1 MSDGQAPAAS
11 RAPVGRPLLSLSLA
25 AMMDEVH
32 AHSGAVYLLSQEHS
46 VLEMA
51 VMAGLPRAFAAP
63 WERVA
68 LGAPIPVAEAARE
81 RRLVWVGGEEDMAR
95 LYPRIAVVLPYP
107 FALAAL
113 PVATDTTV
121 YGAVFVTWPGSHPPV
136 MSDHERE
143 HLTAACRR
151 LAVRLERA
159 AEQSL
164 PLAPEPDLLGSPPVG
179 GVAGTLGTVE
189 AARMVARLPYGLCS
203 LDLHG
208 RVAFANAA
216 AAELIGVPVSR
227 LLGTQLWASVPWLND
242 PVYEDRYRAALFSQQ
257 GTSFVALRPPGDWLS
272 FRMYPSTT
280 GLSVRITR
288 ARGVAPMGP
297 AAPRTGVADGAAG
310 GAPGGSGGDTEGR
323 APVGGAPEGGASE
336 GGSPGSAASEGGS
349 SQGGPSARVGGAPS
363 RLVTISQ
370 VLTLAGALTEAVGAQ
385 DVVQLVA
392 DEIAPAVGAQAVV
405 VLGSRANRLHVL
417 GHRGYPD
424 PHIVERF
431 DGAPLTQQTPGVHAL
446 NTGVPAFFESRAQLE
461 RLYPARLATPDGFAA
476 WAYLPL
482 IASGRPVGTCVLAY
496 AEPHP
501 FPTDERAVLI
511 SLSGLIALALER
523 ALLYDAK
530 HQLAH
535 GLQAALLPHSLPP
548 LPGVTAA
555 ARYLPATRGMDIGG
569 DFYDLVPTAGE
580 AAAVIGDVQGHNVT
594 AAGLMGQLRTAVRA
608 YTTVGQAPEQ
618 VMTSTNRLLIDLGA
632 DLFASCLYL
641 RLDPAHGRAVMARA
655 GHPPPLLL
663 RPDGRVR
670 VLDLAGG
677 PLLGIDA
684 SAAYPTTEVAL
695 APGSVLV
702 LYTDG
707 LIESPGVDIED
718 ALAALG
724 RRLARVGDQPLD
736 RLADALVG
744 HLAAAEE
751 RLDDVALLLLRAQR

>member
-1 MSDGQAPAAS
+1 MVGVSDGQAPAAHH
-11 RAPVGRPLLSLSLA
+11 APAGRPLLSLSLA

-32 AHSGAVYLLSQEHS
+32 AHSGAVYLLSPDQPL
-46 VLEMA
+46 LEMA
-51 VMAGLPRAFAAP
+51 VMAGLPRSFAAP
-63 WERVA
+63 WERVGLSA
-68 LGAPIPVAEAARE
+68 HIPVADAVNE
-81 RRLVWVGGEEDMAR
+81 RRLVWVGGEEEMAR

-113 PVATDTTV
+113 PVATDGTV
-121 YGAVFVTWPGSHPPV
+121 YGAVFVTWPGSHPPE
-136 MSDHERE
+136 MSDHERD
-143 HLTAACRR
+143 HLTAACHR

-159 AEQSL
+159 AEHSV
-164 PLAPEPDLLGSPPVG
+164 PLAPEPDLVGSPPVG
-179 GVAGTLGTVE
+179 GVSATLGTVE
-189 AARMVARLPYGLCS
+189 AARMAARLPYGLCS

-208 RVAFANAA
+208 RVVFANAA
-216 AAELIGVPVSR
+216 AAELLGVPVNR
-227 LLGTQLWASVPWLND
+227 LLGTQPWASVSWLND
-242 PVYEDRYRAALFSQQ
+242 PVYEDRYRGALFSQQ
-257 GTSFVALRPPGDWLS
+257 VTSFVALRPPGDWLS
-272 FRMYPSTT
+272 FRLYPSTT

-288 ARGVAPMGP
+288 ARAVARLGRPGARP
-297 AAPRTGVADGAAG
+297 GDAADP
-310 GAPGGSGGDTEGR
+310 P
-323 APVGGAPEGGASE
+323 P
-336 GGSPGSAASEGGS
+336 
-349 SQGGPSARVGGAPS
+349 

-370 VLTLAGALTEAVGAQ
+370 VLNLAGALTEAVGVQ

-392 DEIAPAVGAQAVV
+392 DEIVPAVGGHAVV
-405 VLGSRANRLHVL
+405 VFASRSGRLRVL

-431 DGAPLTQQTPGVHAL
+431 DGTPLTAQTPGVHAL
-446 NTGVPAFFESRAQLE
+446 GSGVPAFFESREHLE
-461 RLYPARLATPDGFAA
+461 RLYPARHSTPDGFAA

-482 IASGRPVGTCVLAY
+482 IASGRPVGTCVIAY
-496 AEPHP
+496 TEAHM
-501 FPTDERAVLI
+501 FPTEERAVLT

-535 GLQAALLPHSLPP
+535 GLQAALLPHTLPP
-548 LPGVTAA
+548 LPGVKAA
-555 ARYLPATRGMDIGG
+555 ARYLAGTRGMDIGG
-569 DFYDLVPTAGE
+569 DFYDLVPTPEG

-618 VMTSTNRLLIDLGA
+618 VMGSTNRLLIDLGS

-684 SAAYPTTEVAL
+684 SAVYPTTEVPL
-695 APGSVLV
+695 PPGSVLV

-724 RRLARVGDQPLD
+724 ERLAGAGERPLD
-736 RLADALVG
+736 RLADVLVG